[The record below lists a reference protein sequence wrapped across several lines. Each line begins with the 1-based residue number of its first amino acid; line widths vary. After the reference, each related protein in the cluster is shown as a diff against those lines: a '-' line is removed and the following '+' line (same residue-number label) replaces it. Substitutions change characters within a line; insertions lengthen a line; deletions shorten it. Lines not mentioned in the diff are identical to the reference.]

1 MRDRQRRRERDGQ
14 KTVVMILCTL
24 YSPLY
29 TPLYNPLPRC
39 IEDKRWKFQRMN
51 FYANL
56 LSKSSNINFRATQM
70 LLETVLAEQ
79 SVQSSVVSD
88 LSQLTHRH
96 LHHLENVEQR
106 DLFLMTS
113 FCQHSQDCL
122 IGKSIVCKS
131 KSEKRRQSDIFYIS
145 NPIQYKIKFE

>member
-1 MRDRQRRRERDGQ
+1 
-14 KTVVMILCTL
+14 MILCWTGL
-24 YSPLY
+24 YRTVQDC
-29 TPLYNPLPRC
+29 TPLYSAVQSTSSLLLLLPAGVG
-39 IEDKRWKFQRMN
+39 DKRWKFQRMN

-79 SVQSSVVSD
+79 SGQSSVVSD

-113 FCQHSQDCL
+113 FCQHSEDCL
-122 IGKSIVCKS
+122 IGKSIVWKS

-145 NPIQYKIKFE
+145 KPIQYKIKFE